1 MHRSPPIFTIIRQT
15 ILALMCIIPLARS
28 TATSEIILR
37 SRYRIVLA
45 ADSGASYRTHKPATE
60 CKLFEVGDVYA
71 TVSGF
76 AHYGR
81 INHVTDA
88 IREGFAGDGTFPS
101 HVSSTALA
109 LQRKVERQLADLRIK
124 DTADYRY
131 LLTPTHDPSDLI
143 QLAVA
148 QSVRGQPMLGIVE
161 LRRTTAGN
169 RFTPTTTICPGA
181 CSQNTD
187 IFYFGYWE
195 RIKPYVAGSGQ
206 PRTVGSAA
214 SIDRLIRMEI
224 GAHPAEV
231 STPINILELT
241 RFGARWLQN
250 GGNCSL
256 PGVGW

>member
-88 IREGFAGDGTFPS
+88 IREGFAGDGTFAKSCLEYCPRSPAQGGKTTGRSPNQRYGRLSILTNTNSRPIGS
-101 HVSSTALA
+101 HTTGRGSVR
-109 LQRKVERQLADLRIK
+109 QRAADAGYCR
-124 DTADYRY
+124 AA
-131 LLTPTHDPSDLI
+131 THK
-143 QLAVA
+143 
-148 QSVRGQPMLGIVE
+148 RGQPLHRDYDHLSRRLQPKHRNLLLRILGAHQTV
-161 LRRTTAGN
+161 RCR
-169 RFTPTTTICPGA
+169 
-181 CSQNTD
+181 
-187 IFYFGYWE
+187 
-195 RIKPYVAGSGQ
+195 SGQ
-206 PRTVGSAA
+206 PRRVGSAA
-214 SIDRLIRMEI
+214 SIDRLIRLEI
-224 GAHPAEV
+224 GAHPGEV
-231 STPINILELT
+231 SAPINILELT